1 MIKKFIFLISAL
13 FLKISFIVSYRGI
26 EHSSNDFFNT
36 RVDRKINLS
45 QNIITIANKINF
57 KSNKPDAAYA
67 YRYAILKNNTKT
79 LIYINAVLRS
89 TGEGDISLK
98 LDKVKGN
105 DHFDY
110 YDISF
115 KNYPVNYEEERSILV
130 TERYFEKVQP
140 LPKKIK
146 LKEDQ
151 LVVLEDTINLV
162 SFYETETQ
170 ATNVEFI
177 NEKINIL

>member
-1 MIKKFIFLISAL
+1 MFNKLILLTFAL
-13 FLKISFIVSYRGI
+13 IAELSLILNYRGI
-26 EHSSNDFFNT
+26 EHRSEDFTNT
-36 RVDRKINLS
+36 RVDRKINLA
-45 QNIITIANKINF
+45 QNIMTISNKINF

-67 YRYAILKNNTKT
+67 YRYAMLKNNTRS

-89 TGEGDISLK
+89 TGEGDIPLK

-105 DHFDY
+105 DLFDY

-115 KNYPVNYEEERSILV
+115 KNYPLNYEEERSILV
-130 TERYFEKVQP
+130 TERYFEKLEL

-151 LVVLEDTINLV
+151 LVVLKDTINLV
-162 SFYETETQ
+162 SLYETETQ

-177 NEKINIL
+177 NEHVNIM